1 MAAEITMADGSRFLT
16 PAATDA
22 ESLTK
27 KFERRSFVAVE
38 LEAETIYINPAHV
51 AVIRDVDR

>member
-1 MAAEITMADGSRFLT
+1 MAAEITMADGTRYVT
-16 PAATDA
+16 PAETDA

-51 AVIRDVDR
+51 AVIRDIDR